1 MREIIKNILNELVPG
16 IDFECES
23 LVDSGYI
30 SSLVLINLIS
40 ELDVEFDIEIPFDEL
55 ITENFNSLNAI
66 EALVEKMINNR

>member
-1 MREIIKNILNELVPG
+1 MREIIKNIFNELVPG
-16 IDFECES
+16 IDFECDS